1 MVHEGDQIQTMQ
13 GPPRVAIPCTLHLQ
27 SCSSET
33 KNHETEI
40 WFLHCGACRLQC
52 SCIAASA
59 VTLFFSE
66 SEIPLEHRG
75 SRGMLGVGPTC
86 LHPLPHLTYL
96 ASGYY
101 KRLAKFSISH
111 HAKLAS
117 LPAA

>member
-1 MVHEGDQIQTMQ
+1 MKRKFG
-13 GPPRVAIPCTLHLQ
+13 
-27 SCSSET
+27 
-33 KNHETEI
+33 
-40 WFLHCGACRLQC
+40 
-52 SCIAASA
+52 SCIAVHAVCSA
-59 VTLFFSE
+59 VASQLALLLFFFSE

>member
-13 GPPRVAIPCTLHLQ
+13 GPPRVATACSLHLQ

-52 SCIAASA
+52 SGIAASA

-66 SEIPLEHRG
+66 SEITTGAPRITRNVGRG
-75 SRGMLGVGPTC
+75 AHMSAPPTS
-86 LHPLPHLTYL
+86 PNLP
-96 ASGYY
+96 G
-101 KRLAKFSISH
+101 
-111 HAKLAS
+111 
-117 LPAA
+117 